1 MASIMSWTLGQMK
14 GTGADTRKRYTAA
27 WEKGVKPLNAISL
40 TFNPA
45 KRMEQSHLGARRGKQ
60 WERSQREVEETSCNS
75 RENPLTLRKV
85 ESHRRF

>member
-14 GTGADTRKRYTAA
+14 GTGADPKKVA
-27 WEKGVKPLNAISL
+27 WGKGVKPLNVIHLAL
-40 TFNPA
+40 NPA
-45 KRMEQSHLGARRGKQ
+45 KRMKQSHLGARGGKQ